1 VPVGTFN
8 KVIAQF
14 HLYQKEVN
22 RVGEKQK
29 RLAEEKTSDKDE
41 TIAQSQTEK
50 KNVETPNGAEDRIL
64 I

>member
-1 VPVGTFN
+1 M
-8 KVIAQF
+8 IAEF
-14 HLYQKEVN
+14 DLHQKEVN

-41 TIAQSQTEK
+41 TVAQSEK
-50 KNVETPNGAEDRIL
+50 EEKSVETPDGGENRVL

>member
-1 VPVGTFN
+1 
-8 KVIAQF
+8 VIAEF

-29 RLAEEKTSDKDE
+29 RLAEEKTPDKDE

-50 KNVETPNGAEDRIL
+50 KNVETPNGGQDRVL
-64 I
+64 M